1 MASRRTIPTSLSLL
15 TPSVHIS
22 LTYNNSLTDFVVL
35 EEYRFQSLKPFDIA
49 FSRTQL
55 SHNRFIVNST
65 ITNRLATDMMLTNV
79 AFSVAS
85 SRVRQ
90 VYTSFDSA
98 VSVHT
103 DGKYIHFCILEVD
116 PEILQKGAILGSL
129 AIHFIAKGHKEIGLT
144 STKVTIPNIS
154 RAQVQGYYEVDKEFT
169 LLEPKSIF
177 AVLTNVSNHIQ
188 VVSLDWSNMK
198 GSIQVVGECCFNKLI
213 QPGKTTRIEL
223 QYLDCAWL

>member
-1 MASRRTIPTSLSLL
+1 MEFYVEISNASNSAIRILKIDASISSETGTCPLDEIGTSSKYLSIAPSTSISLRFVKLLCEIGEQTYYSYLSLSLL

-90 VYTSFDSA
+90 VYTSFDS
-98 VSVHT
+98 
-103 DGKYIHFCILEVD
+103 
-116 PEILQKGAILGSL
+116 
-129 AIHFIAKGHKEIGLT
+129 
-144 STKVTIPNIS
+144 
-154 RAQVQGYYEVDKEFT
+154 
-169 LLEPKSIF
+169 
-177 AVLTNVSNHIQ
+177 
-188 VVSLDWSNMK
+188 
-198 GSIQVVGECCFNKLI
+198 
-213 QPGKTTRIEL
+213 
-223 QYLDCAWL
+223 

>member
-1 MASRRTIPTSLSLL
+1 MLRSVQRQGSILLMKSGRLPSTSRLLHRQVFRFALSNFSARSASRRTFILSPSS

-90 VYTSFDSA
+90 VYTSFDS
-98 VSVHT
+98 
-103 DGKYIHFCILEVD
+103 
-116 PEILQKGAILGSL
+116 
-129 AIHFIAKGHKEIGLT
+129 
-144 STKVTIPNIS
+144 
-154 RAQVQGYYEVDKEFT
+154 
-169 LLEPKSIF
+169 
-177 AVLTNVSNHIQ
+177 
-188 VVSLDWSNMK
+188 
-198 GSIQVVGECCFNKLI
+198 
-213 QPGKTTRIEL
+213 
-223 QYLDCAWL
+223 

>member
-1 MASRRTIPTSLSLL
+1 MLLSVQKQEHVLLTKSGRLPSTSRLLHRQVFRFALSNFSARLASRRTIFTSLSLL

-90 VYTSFDSA
+90 VYTSFDS
-98 VSVHT
+98 
-103 DGKYIHFCILEVD
+103 
-116 PEILQKGAILGSL
+116 
-129 AIHFIAKGHKEIGLT
+129 
-144 STKVTIPNIS
+144 
-154 RAQVQGYYEVDKEFT
+154 
-169 LLEPKSIF
+169 
-177 AVLTNVSNHIQ
+177 
-188 VVSLDWSNMK
+188 
-198 GSIQVVGECCFNKLI
+198 
-213 QPGKTTRIEL
+213 
-223 QYLDCAWL
+223 